1 MDAAASRESWIES
14 LPEHVRESLRARL
27 AGGTAQAAGGRIEP
41 VERTGRPPLSYAQ
54 QRLWF
59 LDEFDPGSAEY
70 NSCLSLRLTGALDV
84 AALAAALSA
93 LVARHESLRTT
104 FDAVDG
110 EGFQVIGQPFT
121 VPVPVTAIPG
131 PADEERDTVLANLL
145 RAEAAR
151 PFDLRRGPLLRAL
164 LVRLAAQEHV
174 LAITMHHII
183 TDGWSMGVLGREL
196 AGLYDRSTT
205 TGTYDPG
212 LLLADSALPPL
223 PVQYADFAAWQRA
236 TLTGPALERRLSYW
250 TSKLDGIV
258 PLELPTDRPRP
269 AVRTSAGAQH
279 RFTLPADTARRL
291 AEVARAHGATLF
303 MAVTA
308 LSQLAL
314 SRWSG
319 QHDIAV
325 GTTVSGRDR
334 AETEGLIGFFVNT
347 LVLRAEVDE
356 TLSFGAF
363 LDSVRETVLE
373 AFAHADV
380 PFERV
385 VDAVVTERDL
395 SRPPLAQ
402 AMVSLQNAPAEPMA
416 LHGLLS
422 EEYIFERDQALC
434 DIDIDFWERD
444 GALLGAVQYNS
455 DLFDAATVER
465 LCRHV
470 RILAERLTREP
481 ERPMAGVSML
491 TDEEHDLAVR
501 GWSGAAHPAPTTTL
515 PEEFAAQAART
526 PDEVALVCGTTSLT
540 FAELEERA
548 NRLAHHLAARAIG
561 PEDLVALALPRTEH
575 MVIGILAVLKAGAA
589 YLPLDLDLP
598 ADRIAFMIEDAAPAL
613 ALVHQDLA
621 DGRADAF
628 ARVPVLDLAAADT
641 RELLAACPAHA
652 PADADRVR
660 PLRPA
665 NPAHLIYTSGSTG
678 LPKGVLTDH
687 AGLFNLYRNHLTE
700 FIQPE
705 VRAAGGRRF
714 RVALTAVFSFDTSW
728 EGLLWMVAGHELHV
742 LDDEIRRDPEA
753 IVAYV
758 GKERVDL
765 LDLTPTYAEQ
775 VVAAGLLTG
784 EHRPAV
790 LMLGGEAVGEMLW
803 RTLREAGDTTTG
815 YNFYGPTEATVD
827 TLWCRL
833 DLSDRPVVGRP
844 VHNTGV
850 YVLDRLLRPV
860 PAGVPG
866 ELHLAGPQLA
876 RGYLNRAALTAER
889 FVADPFGPPG
899 SRMYRTGDLV
909 RRSADGVVEYLGRTD
924 DQVKIRG
931 FRIELGEVESALAA
945 HPDVAQAV
953 AVAREGRTGGKQLVG
968 YVVPRPGATAP
979 GTAELR
985 ELLARSLPDFMVPTA
1000 VVALDELPMT
1010 SSRKVDRKALPAPDP
1025 AAFAAAATRVPPRT
1039 AVEEVLAGIWTQVL
1053 GLDGVGVTD
1062 NFFELGG
1069 NSILSIQVISRVRKT
1084 FGIELS
1090 ARALFDRPTIAGLA
1104 QLVAE
1109 GRAAAHTGRIV
1120 PAGRDR
1126 RLPLSFAQARL
1137 WFLDEFEPGNAAY
1150 NAGGVLRLTGELN
1163 TGALSAALS
1172 ALVLRHEV
1180 LRTTFDVIDGEAVQV
1195 VGDPYEV
1202 RLRVTFVTGDDE
1214 AQRDARLDAVLREE
1228 IAVPFDLRR
1237 GPLLRTLLVRLAPDE
1252 HVLAVTLHHIVTD
1265 GWSMGV
1271 VARELGAL
1279 YGAARETGARDAREV
1294 LDHAGLEPLPVQY
1307 ADYAVWQ
1314 RERLTQ
1320 SELERQLAFWRD
1332 RLAGVPPLELPTD
1345 RPRPAVRGYA
1355 GALHPFRL
1363 TPEATAALTRAART
1377 HGASLFMAVTALSR
1391 LVLARWSG
1399 QRDIA
1404 LGTLSSGRDR
1414 AETEGL
1420 IGFFVN
1426 TLVLRGEVD
1435 ESASF
1440 GQSLQA
1446 VRETVLEAFAHADV
1460 PFERVVDAVVT
1471 ERDLSRPPLVQALIA
1486 FQNTP
1491 DEPMVLP
1498 GLRLSEQPLTRDFSL
1513 FDVTFN
1519 FWEEGDTL
1527 CGSVEYS
1534 TELFDE
1540 STVRRLVGHLSTLAD
1555 ALDGAAD
1562 DEPLSR
1568 LPMLTPAE
1576 RERAEHDLTGRRHP
1590 VGAATAAERFERQ
1603 AARTPSAPAVVWDG
1617 GQLTYAELNER
1628 ANRLARHLVSLGVGP
1643 EDVVAVSLPRSADL
1657 LTALYAVH
1665 KAGAAHLPIDPAY
1678 PAERVATLLADAR
1691 PVCLLTH
1698 ANLPGP
1704 AGTAEVPAVPLD
1716 APDTLGRLAAL
1727 SGTDLGDEDRRAP
1740 LRGQNAAYVIYTSG
1754 STGRPKGVVVSQRNL
1769 AHYVEWCAGNYP
1781 GLAGGA
1787 VLHSSISFDLTVTT
1801 LFAPL
1806 AVGGTVYVGALDET
1820 DPAPWAGRPAPTFVK
1835 ATPSHLPLLESLPD
1849 EVLAAGDLVVGGEQ
1863 LLGETLAA
1871 WRSRHPE
1878 ARVVNEY
1885 GPTEATVGCVVHTMS
1900 PADPDAPGAVPIG
1913 TPSWNMRAHVLDRYL
1928 RPVPAGVPG
1937 ELYLSGEQLARG
1949 YLRRPALT
1957 ADRFVADPFGE
1968 PGARMYRTGDLVRRR
1983 ADGTLEYLGRTDDQ
1997 VKIRAHRIELGE
2009 VEAALAGCPGVGQV
2023 CVVAADGPS
2032 GPRLVGY
2039 AAPRPDS
2046 PGWDADAL
2054 RAHAARVLPEYMVP
2068 SAFVVLEAL
2077 PLTVNGK
2084 VDRAALPDP
2093 EAARTPQMS
2102 WARPSTDTER
2112 VIADVF
2118 AELLGLEQVS
2128 VDDNFFELGGD
2139 SILSIQLIARCRRA
2153 GVTLTSKD
2161 VFRGGSV
2168 RALAALVDGAAQT
2181 DDAPRPKENEAADGG
2196 PLPLSPIQQW
2206 FFDSYGAA
2214 SHYNMSVRLTLA
2226 PGADLDTVTAAAQ
2239 AVLAHHTSLRLRFGG
2254 PDGQHRQSVAPAGEA
2269 VRVHRE
2275 DLRAVDPEQWEDTVA
2290 GQVVRAQESL
2300 DLERG
2305 PVARCVLLDGG
2316 ERNPSTLLLV
2326 MHHLVVDAVSLR
2338 ILVDDFVT
2346 ACEQRAAGRDI
2357 QLEPVGT
2364 TFPEWISELSSRAA
2378 TGAWEA
2384 EIPYW
2389 RETVSRE
2396 FPEIP
2401 LDRTGENLVASEAE
2415 YTVELDE
2422 AETESVLRTV
2432 PGRYRVRTEEILL
2445 TALGAAVQSWAG
2457 PGGVTLDLE
2466 GHGRDEAV
2474 GETDLS
2480 RTVGWFT
2487 VLHPLHLTV
2496 PAEGDARSRLR
2507 AVARQ
2512 VRAVPGRGLGYGVL
2526 RHLRGV
2532 QELAPASPPRILFN
2546 YLGRFDSGDRTP
2558 GGSLV
2563 RSVAAAD
2570 HQHDGSLPRPHLLD
2584 VTAAVADGRLRIAVR
2599 YSRDLHDAQTIA
2611 RFATR
2616 LTAELRALTAAR

>member
-1 MDAAASRESWIES
+1 MDAAASRESWLES
-14 LPEHVRESLRARL
+14 LPEHVRDTLRARL
-27 AGGTAQAAGGRIEP
+27 AGGTAQVPGGRIEP
-41 VERTGRPPLSYAQ
+41 VERTGRLPLSYAQ

-70 NSCLSLRLTGALDV
+70 NSCLSLRLTGGLDV

-110 EGFQVIGQPFT
+110 EGHQVIGEPFA
-121 VPVPVTAIPG
+121 VPVPVIPIPG
-131 PADEERDTVLANLL
+131 PADDERDVILANLL

-151 PFDLRRGPLLRAL
+151 PFDLRTGPLLRAA
-164 LVRLAAQEHV
+164 LVRLAAEEHV

-196 AGLYDRSTT
+196 AALYDRAAT
-205 TGTYDPG
+205 TGGYDPG

-223 PVQYADFAAWQRA
+223 PVQYADFAAWQRT
-236 TLTGPALERRLSYW
+236 TLTGPALDRRLAHW

-279 RFTLPADTARRL
+279 LFTLPADTTRRL
-291 AEVARAHGATLF
+291 TEVARAHNATLF

-314 SRWSG
+314 SRWTG
-319 QHDIAV
+319 QTDIAV

-347 LVLRAEVDE
+347 LVLRTEVE
-356 TLSFGAF
+356 ERLPFGRF
-363 LDSVRETVLE
+363 LEGVRETVLE

-402 AMVSLQNAPAEPMA
+402 AMVSLQNTPAEPMA

-444 GALLGAVQYNS
+444 DTLLGAVQYNS

-465 LCRHV
+465 LCHHIGV
-470 RILAERLTREP
+470 LADGLTLDP
-481 ERPMAGVSML
+481 GRPMAQVSML
-491 TDEEHDLAVR
+491 TDEEHELAVR
-501 GWSGAAHPAPTTTL
+501 GWSGAAHPLPPTTL
-515 PEEFAAQAART
+515 PQVFAEQAART
-526 PDEVALVCGTTSLT
+526 PDEVALVCGTGTLT
-540 FAELEERA
+540 FAGLEERA
-548 NRLAHHLAARAIG
+548 NRLAHHLAARSIG
-561 PEDLVALALPRTEH
+561 AEHLVALALPRTED

-589 YLPLDLDLP
+589 YLPIDLDLP
-598 ADRIAFMIEDAAPAL
+598 ADRIAFMIEDATPAL
-613 ALVHQDLA
+613 ALVHPDVTA
-621 DGRADAF
+621 DRAEAF
-628 ARVPVLDLAAADT
+628 TRVPVLDPTDPDT
-641 RELLAACPAHA
+641 RDLLAACPAHA
-652 PADADRVR
+652 PTDADRVR

-687 AGLFNLYRNHLTE
+687 AGLLNLYRNHLTR
-700 FIQPE
+700 FIEPASE
-705 VRAAGGRRF
+705 AAGGRRF
-714 RVALTAVFSFDTSW
+714 RAALTAVFSFDTSW
-728 EGLLWMVAGHELHV
+728 EGLLWMIAGHELHV
-742 LDDEIRRDPEA
+742 LDDETRRDPEA

-758 GKERVDL
+758 RKERVDL

-784 EHRPAV
+784 EHAPAV
-790 LMLGGEAVGEMLW
+790 LMLGGEGVGETLW

-815 YNFYGPTEATVD
+815 YNFYGPTEAAVD

-833 DLSDRPVVGRP
+833 DLSDRPVIGRP
-844 VHNTGV
+844 VDNTGV

-889 FVADPFGPPG
+889 FVADPFGTPG
-899 SRMYRTGDLV
+899 TRMYRTGDLV
-909 RRSADGVVEYLGRTD
+909 RRTADGTVEYLGRTD

-931 FRIELGEVESALAA
+931 FRIELGEIESALAA

-968 YVVPRPGATAP
+968 YVVPKPGATAP

-1000 VVALDELPMT
+1000 VVALDALPTT

-1025 AAFAAAATRVPPRT
+1025 AAFAAAATRVLPRT

-1053 GLDGVGVTD
+1053 GLDAVGVTD

-1104 QLVAE
+1104 HAVAE

-1150 NAGGVLRLTGELN
+1150 NAGGVLRLTGDLN

-1195 VGDPYEV
+1195 IGDPYEV
-1202 RLRVTFVTGDDE
+1202 RLRVAVVSGDDE
-1214 AQRDARLDAVLREE
+1214 AERDARLDTVLREE

-1237 GPLLRTLLVRLAPDE
+1237 GPLLRTLLVRLGPDE

-1279 YGAARETGARDAREV
+1279 YGAARDTGARDARDV
-1294 LDHAGLEPLPVQY
+1294 LEQAGLAPLPVQY

-1314 RERLTQ
+1314 REQLAEA
-1320 SELERQLAFWRD
+1320 ELERQLAHWRE

-1355 GALHPFRL
+1355 GALHSFRL
-1363 TPEATAALTRAART
+1363 SPGATAALTGAART
-1377 HGASLFMAVTALSR
+1377 QGASLFMAVTALTR

-1399 QRDIA
+1399 QRDIVLGA
-1404 LGTLSSGRDR
+1404 LGSGRDR

-1426 TLVLRGEVD
+1426 TLVLRGDVD

-1440 GQSLQA
+1440 GQSLRA

-1491 DEPMVLP
+1491 DEPLVLP
-1498 GLRLSEQPLTRDFSL
+1498 GLRLSAQPLTRDYSL

-1519 FWEEGDTL
+1519 FWEEEDTL

-1534 TELFDE
+1534 TELFEE
-1540 STVRRLVGHLSTLAD
+1540 STVRRLVGHLATLAEALGD
-1555 ALDGAAD
+1555 ADAD
-1562 DEPLSR
+1562 APLSR

-1576 RERAEHDLTGRRHP
+1576 REQAEHDLTGPPHP
-1590 VGAATAAERFERQ
+1590 VRPATAAERFEQQ
-1603 AARTPSAPAVVWDG
+1603 AARTPDATAVAGDG
-1617 GQLTYAELNER
+1617 GHLTYAELNAR
-1628 ANRLARHLVSLGVGP
+1628 ANRLARHLVAQGVGP

-1657 LTALYAVH
+1657 MTALYAVH
-1665 KAGAAHLPIDPAY
+1665 KAGAAYLPIDPAY

-1691 PVCLLTH
+1691 PVHLLTH
-1698 ANLPGP
+1698 GEHGEQPGRGVATTALDDP
-1704 AGTAEVPAVPLD
+1704 ATHAL
-1716 APDTLGRLAAL
+1716 LAAL
-1727 SGTDLGDEDRRAP
+1727 PGTDLRDEDRKASLHSR
-1740 LRGQNAAYVIYTSG
+1740 NAAYVIYTSG
-1754 STGRPKGVVVSQRNL
+1754 STGRPKGVVVSQHNL
-1769 AHYVEWCAGNYP
+1769 THYLEWCEGNYP

-1787 VLHSSISFDLTVTT
+1787 VLHSSVSFDLTVTT

-1806 AVGGTVYVGALDET
+1806 AVGGTVFIGALDDT
-1820 DPAPWAGRPAPTFVK
+1820 GSVPWTGHPAPTFIK
-1835 ATPSHLPLLESLPD
+1835 ATPSHLPLLESLTD
-1849 EVLAAGDLVVGGEQ
+1849 DVLATGDLVVGGEQ
-1863 LLGETLAA
+1863 LRGEILAT
-1871 WRSRHPE
+1871 WRSRHPG

-1885 GPTEATVGCVVHTMS
+1885 GPTEATVGCIVHTVE
-1900 PADPDAPGAVPIG
+1900 PTDPDTPGPVPIG
-1913 TPSWNMRAHVLDRYL
+1913 TPAWNTRAHVLDGHL

-1949 YLRRPALT
+1949 YLRRPGLT

-1983 ADGTLEYLGRTDDQ
+1983 VDGTLEYLGRTDDQ

-2032 GPRLVGY
+2032 GKRLVGY
-2039 AAPRPDS
+2039 AAPRPEG
-2046 PGWDADAL
+2046 PGCDEEAL
-2054 RAHAARVLPEYMVP
+2054 RAHAARVLPAYMTP
-2068 SAFVVLEAL
+2068 SALVVLDVL

-2093 EAARTPQMS
+2093 DAARAPQLAWTPPRT
-2102 WARPSTDTER
+2102 ATER
-2112 VIADVF
+2112 IVADAF
-2118 AELLGLEQVS
+2118 AELLGLERVS
-2128 VDDNFFELGGD
+2128 VEDNFFELGGD

-2153 GVTLTSKD
+2153 GVTFTSKD

-2168 RALAALVDGAAQT
+2168 RALAALVDGAVPDGAT
-2181 DDAPRPKENEAADGG
+2181 PRVRESAAAGTG
-2196 PLPLSPIQQW
+2196 PVPVSPVQQW
-2206 FFDSYGAA
+2206 FFDTYGDTP
-2214 SHYNMSVRLTLA
+2214 HYNMSVRLTLA
-2226 PGADLDTVTAAAQ
+2226 PGTDLDTVTDAAQ
-2239 AVLAHHTSLRLRFGG
+2239 AVLDHHTSLRLRFSTQ
-2254 PDGQHRQSVAPAGEA
+2254 DGQRRQSLAPAGEA
-2269 VRVHRE
+2269 VRVRRE
-2275 DLRAVDPEQWEDTVA
+2275 DLRTVDPERWEDTVT
-2290 GQVVRAQESL
+2290 GHVVRAQESL

-2316 ERNPSTLLLV
+2316 ERNAPALLLV

-2346 ACEQRAAGRDI
+2346 ACELRAAGRDI
-2357 QLEPVGT
+2357 QLDPVAT
-2364 TFPEWISELSSRAA
+2364 SFPEWISELSSRAA
-2378 TGAWEA
+2378 EGAWEE

-2389 RETVSRE
+2389 RELTSCE

-2401 LDRTGENLVASEAE
+2401 LDGAGDNLVASEAE
-2415 YTVELDE
+2415 YAVELE
-2422 AETESVLRTV
+2422 EGETESVLRTV

-2445 TALGAAVQSWAG
+2445 TALGAAVRSWAG
-2457 PGGVTLDLE
+2457 PGGLTLDLE

-2474 GETDLS
+2474 GAADLS

-2487 VLHPLHLTV
+2487 VLHPLHLDV
-2496 PAEGDARSRLR
+2496 PAEGDVRSRLR

-2512 VRAVPGRGLGYGVL
+2512 VRAVPGSGLGYGVL

-2532 QELAPASPPRILFN
+2532 ADLTPAAPPQILFN
-2546 YLGRFDSGDRTP
+2546 YLGRFDADDRTA
-2558 GGSLV
+2558 GLV

-2570 HQHDGSLPRPHLLD
+2570 HQHGGSLPRPHLLD
-2584 VTAAVADGRLRIAVR
+2584 VTAAVTDGRLRIAVR
-2599 YSRDLHDAQTIA
+2599 YSRDLHDADTIA

-2616 LTAELRALTAAR
+2616 LTTELRALIAGR